1 MPIVRADIPGPECA
15 ITKDTSSGAQRHC
28 VGFFR
33 VRVAVCSMSC
43 CARER
48 PRDDRVSSRP
58 ESSSLMAR
66 MMEPITRVEDGVD
79 VSRWRDPV
87 RLMTFAAVSAVI
99 RLIGFVM
106 VGRLSVAFA
115 PGSQMYEF
123 LSIGG
128 YIAAAFF
135 VIILILAL
143 LSHFAWH
150 GATPRIAIPILVAYL
165 VVATLNV
172 FMVVTTLVFSARL
185 SHVDQTGLIIDLC
198 LTYVMMILLFSLW
211 YQLADVHL
219 PGGAVDFPENGAKP
233 DCQPIWFDY
242 LFLSFNTSSTF
253 GPTLEG
259 VRTRPAK
266 ALMMVQ
272 TAVSLLMLI
281 VVVARIVQAI

>member
-1 MPIVRADIPGPECA
+1 MRSFA
-15 ITKDTSSGAQRHC
+15 
-28 VGFFR
+28 
-33 VRVAVCSMSC
+33 
-43 CARER
+43 
-48 PRDDRVSSRP
+48 
-58 ESSSLMAR
+58 AR
-66 MMEPITRVEDGVD
+66 MMEPISRVEDGVD

-172 FMVVTTLVFSARL
+172 FIVVTTLVFSARL
-185 SHVDQTGLIIDLC
+185 SHLDQTGLIIDLC
-198 LTYVMMILLFSLW
+198 LTYVMIILLFSLW